1 MLTPEENAPIQVGTP
16 GNLTN
21 PFHGAT
27 TIDDTQA
34 KDLKDGRWYFNLHSK
49 KFPVG
54 EIRGPVLRD
63 EGVRS
68 DVWVLAVLAIA
79 NSQRLRARLSTTFV
93 RIRTKPKPCV
103 TTVSTMSGR
112 PHAQLLDQPCG
123 AVPTPHSGGVA
134 PERSTLVIEQLSNFP
149 DSVLAFVCKGRVT
162 KADYNSVLLSA
173 VVRALEK
180 QKKSGS
186 TTR

>member
-49 KFPVG
+49 KFPAG

-68 DVWVLAVLAIA
+68 DVWV
-79 NSQRLRARLSTTFV
+79 
-93 RIRTKPKPCV
+93 
-103 TTVSTMSGR
+103 
-112 PHAQLLDQPCG
+112 
-123 AVPTPHSGGVA
+123 
-134 PERSTLVIEQLSNFP
+134 
-149 DSVLAFVCKGRVT
+149 RVT
-162 KADYNSVLLSA
+162 KADYDFVLLSA

-180 QKKSGS
+180 QKRVRLYYEITADFSGMDPGAMWEDFKVGWGISRAGSGS
-186 TTR
+186 RSSLMLNGSSRRCDFSAS